1 MIKERTLYDAC
12 VKLTKEDSELYAAQ
26 EKLYAAHTEIA
37 RLNSALEQAI
47 RAIAL
52 IRYGRSPLSKRTLS
66 DYIEEANKEFNP
78 TEL

>member
-26 EKLYAAHTEIA
+26 EKLYKAHTEIA

-52 IRYGRSPLSKRTLS
+52 IRYERSISGKPLS
-66 DYIEEANKEFNP
+66 DHINEANKEFNP